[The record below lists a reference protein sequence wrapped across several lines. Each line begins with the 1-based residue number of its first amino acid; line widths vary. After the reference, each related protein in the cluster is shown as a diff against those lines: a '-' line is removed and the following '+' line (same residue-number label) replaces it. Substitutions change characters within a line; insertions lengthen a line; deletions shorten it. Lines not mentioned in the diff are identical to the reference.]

1 MEKDF
6 QIVAFQVGNELF
18 GLPITVV
25 REIVRVPEITAVPT
39 VPEHI
44 EGVINLRGQIIPVMD
59 LPKRFGVGSGERSP
73 KDRVVVV
80 ELAGRRVGLIVHSA
94 SEVLRVAQAEIEAV
108 REVLPDSG
116 VNYVSGVAKVKGRLV
131 ILLDLQK
138 ITERGVLSEFGNA
151 SEFLETVAAVRDG
164 QEG

>member
-6 QIVAFQVGNELF
+6 QVVAFQVGREIF
-18 GLPITVV
+18 GLPIAVV
-25 REIVRVPEITAVPT
+25 REIVRVREITAVPT
-39 VPEHI
+39 VPGHI
-44 EGVINLRGQIIPVMD
+44 EGVIHLRGQIVPVMD

-94 SEVLRVAQAEIEAV
+94 SEVLRVPPAEIEGV
-108 REVLPDSG
+108 PEVLPDSG
-116 VNYVSGVAKVKGRLV
+116 VNYVSGVAKVNGRLV

-138 ITERGVLSEFGNA
+138 ITQPGALCAFGNA
-151 SEFLETVAAVRDG
+151 SEFLEAAAAVKNS